1 MALQMNSRFLSV
13 VVHDLRTPLNAITLT
28 MRLVEQ
34 SVAVGNSAELQDD
47 LRVLNE
53 NVRQI
58 ERMLAQLS
66 EHCRLS
72 DDAIVLRKVAFDPRR
87 MMRDIVEDDA
97 LEAAHGSAPELV
109 VRSGCPEMVE
119 LDPAWALAAARH
131 AVENALA
138 AAEGGP
144 VKVTLGGQA
153 DRLVIEVTVGHAPPP
168 SVHSTR
174 LRSDQSERLMGGPHE
189 RRGLELALA
198 ARVSELFGGTA
209 RLEVAPSRS
218 STIVLDWPTS
228 LESPA
233 HSSVGGARHGTGV
246 V

>member
-1 MALQMNSRFLSV
+1 MALQIDSRFLSL
-13 VVHDLRTPLNAITLT
+13 VVHDLRTPLNAMTLT

-34 SVAVGNSAELQDD
+34 SVPGGNAELDDD

-72 DDAIVLRKVAFDPRR
+72 DDAIVLRREEFDPRR
-87 MMRDIVEDDA
+87 MVGELLEDDVLA
-97 LEAAHGSAPELV
+97 SAPGGAPGLV
-109 VRSGCPEMVE
+109 VRPGCPAVVE
-119 LDPAWALAAARH
+119 LDPAWARTATRH
-131 AVENALA
+131 ALENALA
-138 AAEGGP
+138 AAEGGL
-144 VKVTLGGQA
+144 VQVTLGGQA
-153 DRLVIEVTVGHAPPP
+153 DRLVIEVTVDRAPPP
-168 SVHSTR
+168 SVHSAR
-174 LRSDQSERLMGGPHE
+174 LRGDHSERLLGGPHE

-218 STIVLDWPTS
+218 STIVLDWPTR
-228 LESPA
+228 LESSA
-233 HSSVGGARHGTGV
+233 RSSVSGV
-246 V
+246 VHGSAIA